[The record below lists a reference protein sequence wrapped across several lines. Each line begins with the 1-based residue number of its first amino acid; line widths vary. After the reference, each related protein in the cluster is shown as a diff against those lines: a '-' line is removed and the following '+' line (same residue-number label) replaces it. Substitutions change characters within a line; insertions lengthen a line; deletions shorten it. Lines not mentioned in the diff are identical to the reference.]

1 MIIKLSP
8 SFLKNAPL
16 DNPFVD
22 YEISSS
28 SSESNWIIFP
38 FSQIKITENDD
49 NTTDSFNEN
58 TETKHEIENKVKSD
72 KPVFKT
78 KLGKNK
84 RGKKSERINKKVHG
98 ACDRDNILSKIQIH
112 FLNFVIY
119 FLNDCIHKFFKNK
132 RINLKKFNHADKSN
146 STNEHVNTLKNYTI
160 NNLLEVLKISEK
172 YTRFDKDFNKKIKD
186 KLIQNSWFRKL
197 LDMKYTTLFSYYCNN
212 NQPLNDIFLL
222 DEKIIFSPKTTSFYA
237 LLEKNNEYKE
247 EFIELAKR
255 FFNNDDNEETGID

>member
-1 MIIKLSP
+1 MIIQLP
-8 SFLKNAPL
+8 PTFLLNVPL
-16 DNPFVD
+16 DNPFID
-22 YEISSS
+22 DEISSS
-28 SSESNWIIFP
+28 SSESNWINFL
-38 FSQIKITENDD
+38 FSQIFEKD
-49 NTTDSFNEN
+49 NNIIGSFNEN
-58 TETKHEIENKVKSD
+58 IEMKHEIENKVKSD

-84 RGKKSERINKKVHG
+84 RGKKSEKINKKVHG

-146 STNEHVNTLKNYTI
+146 STNEHINTLKNYTI
-160 NNLLEVLKISEK
+160 NNLLEEMKISEK

-186 KLIQNSWFRKL
+186 KLIQNPWFKKL

-212 NQPLNDIFLL
+212 NQPLNEIFLF
-222 DEKIIFSPKTTSFYA
+222 DEKIIFSPKTKSFYA

-255 FFNNDDNEETGID
+255 FSNSNDEETRED